1 MNHLDMKCNIYYIE
15 YLHVFIITFTSRL
28 ERSVYHRH
36 IQKSRTQPEKY
47 VTIIIDGMDQK
58 KTSLPFLPRESKSA
72 QVRINF
78 ASNVQVYL

>member
-58 KTSLPFLPRESKSA
+58 RRLYHFYPERASLHK
-72 QVRINF
+72 
-78 ASNVQVYL
+78 